1 MHYNR
6 GWIVSMTKRR
16 PWLFVFLVGWVMAGG
31 IPAPGAAPDLHKELD
46 SLRKQIGRVNERLN
60 SLDAVRQPILAE
72 LARIDLKIEREQ
84 LGIQRIHL
92 GQRQLQDQIRAN
104 QERRGLLET
113 ELELERIRVRKV
125 ARYLYKLG
133 GQSYLKLFLRVESLD
148 QLFHNYH
155 LFMILIRHHLDQI
168 HSVRKKTQKLEQ
180 VNRELDGQQQQLSRR
195 EQAHQEAIQ
204 RLDALRSQQKEA
216 VSRVNRDRS
225 TYLRLLNE
233 LRARA
238 GELEDLIHRAGTGD
252 TLTPMSHLNALKGRL
267 PWPLTGTISS
277 RFGRQRS
284 TRFNTFIM
292 NDGIEIKPSGNR
304 SIRAVYPG
312 KVIFADYFKGY
323 GNLIILQHAKNFH
336 SLYGHCARFAK
347 GQGERVKSGE
357 VIAVVGD
364 SGSTSG
370 PSLYFAIRTDLKPSD
385 PLQWLSSR

>member
-1 MHYNR
+1 
-6 GWIVSMTKRR
+6 MTRMR
-16 PWLFVFLVGWVMAGG
+16 PWLFFILTGWIMSAG
-31 IPAPGAAPDLHKELD
+31 IPASVAASNLHKELD
-46 SLRKQIGRVNERLN
+46 SLREQIGRVNKRLT
-60 SLDAVRQPILAE
+60 SLDATRQPILAE
-72 LARIDLKIEREQ
+72 LARIDLKIEREK
-84 LGIQRIHL
+84 LDIQRIHL
-92 GQRQLQDQIRAN
+92 RQRQLEDEIRAN
-104 QERRGLLET
+104 LHRRGLLEK
-113 ELELERIRVRKV
+113 ELEHERIRVRKV

-168 HSVRKKTQKLEQ
+168 HAVRLKTRELEE
-180 VNRELDGQQQQLSRR
+180 VNRELDSQKERLNQRKQS
-195 EQAHQEAIQ
+195 HQDAIS
-204 RLDALRSQQKEA
+204 RLDALRAEQNKA
-216 VSRVNRDRS
+216 ISRVNRDRN

-238 GELEDLIHRAGTGD
+238 GELEDLIHRTGTGD
-252 TLTPMSHLNALKGRL
+252 TSTPMRHLNALAGRL
-267 PWPLTGTISS
+267 PWPLEGTISS

-292 NDGIEIKPSGNR
+292 NDGIEIKPGGSR
-304 SIRAVYPG
+304 SIKAVYPG

-336 SLYGHCARFAK
+336 SLYGHCARFVK
-347 GQGERVKSGE
+347 GRGERVKSGE
-357 VIAVVGD
+357 VIALVGD

-385 PLQWLSSR
+385 PLKWLSTP